1 VSLSREALVMGVVVD
16 TTDFYVG
23 LKVKWQEGI
32 WQIVEFQHHKMGRGG
47 ARVQT
52 KLKNLENGSIVEN
65 TFRSG
70 DRFERI
76 MFEEK
81 PAQYLY
87 REGDTYFFM
96 DLSTYNQMEIP
107 KDVLGDIVYYLSE
120 NLEVQ
125 LEEFEGKI
133 MGIELPK
140 SVELVVA
147 DTPPGYKG
155 DTVSGSG
162 KPAKCSTG
170 LSVNVPIFVN
180 SGDSIIVDTRTGAY
194 IERAKK

>member
-1 VSLSREALVMGVVVD
+1 MGVVVD

-23 LKVKWQEGI
+23 LKVKWQDGI

>member
-1 VSLSREALVMGVVVD
+1 MGVVVD

-81 PAQYLY
+81 PAFAQ
-87 REGDTYFFM
+87 G
-96 DLSTYNQMEIP
+96 
-107 KDVLGDIVYYLSE
+107 
-120 NLEVQ
+120 
-125 LEEFEGKI
+125 
-133 MGIELPK
+133 
-140 SVELVVA
+140 
-147 DTPPGYKG
+147 
-155 DTVSGSG
+155 
-162 KPAKCSTG
+162 
-170 LSVNVPIFVN
+170 
-180 SGDSIIVDTRTGAY
+180 
-194 IERAKK
+194 